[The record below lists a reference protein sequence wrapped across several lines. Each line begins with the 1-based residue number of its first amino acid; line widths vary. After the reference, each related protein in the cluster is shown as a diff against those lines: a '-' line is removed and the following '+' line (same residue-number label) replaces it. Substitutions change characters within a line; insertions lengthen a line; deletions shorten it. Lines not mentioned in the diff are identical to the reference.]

1 MTAPVIKSCVLIES
15 PASESDVHFRAFVTE
30 LLASIYRH
38 TDSLEFSVGRRVWW
52 RDAQFREFICIAG
65 SVSCQLILQASRPPG
80 ISRAIIVYGRSQ
92 TGSLVSHEI
101 RSAVETGFDPDE
113 LQVA

>member
-1 MTAPVIKSCVLIES
+1 MAAPVIKSCVLIES
-15 PASESDVHFRAFVTE
+15 PASESDEQFRTFVTE

-52 RDAQFREFICIAG
+52 RDIQFREFICIAG
-65 SVSCQLILQASRPPG
+65 SVSGQLILQASRPPG
-80 ISRAIIVYGRSQ
+80 ISRAVIVYGSSL
-92 TGSLVSHEI
+92 TGNMVSHEI
-101 RSAVETGFDPDE
+101 RSGVETKFDPDE

>member
-15 PASESDVHFRAFVTE
+15 PASESDEQFGAYVTE

-38 TDSLEFSVGRRVWW
+38 TDSLEFSVGRRVCW
-52 RDAQFREFICIAG
+52 RGVQFREFICIAG
-65 SVSCQLILQASRPPG
+65 SVSGQVILRASRQGG
-80 ISRAIIVYGRSQ
+80 ISRAIILYGSNLKGNIVTR
-92 TGSLVSHEI
+92 EI
-101 RSAVETGFDPDE
+101 RGGVETMFEPEE